1 MTRIATSSI
10 ILNPR
15 DLYTIRCNGSSFSVG
30 LETLLKFPDSR
41 LTRQLLAASSKRV
54 IRLQISKG
62 TAKLLY
68 QYLILPGGLDFDLGK
83 ATDGQIAELCRA
95 SKDLELFGLSYL
107 ADMLRVKRESAARV
121 KQQARA
127 FLRDLLISAMPTVQK
142 HLAKSLAHL
151 TGGDDDD
158 DDCSC
163 DDDSVDVDVSPPC
176 FVQGRPSVCTMF
188 ARSSQAAVTAA
199 MPTPVPVQTSFK
211 PVCGLGAMDA
221 KCIAKLFKGSTMA
234 NGPCVSSPRETTAV
248 PVPIPSPAVVP
259 VDVPP
264 MDRLKPVAI
273 LTPLKQESIV
283 IAEDVVKMFQN
294 FVENMKGGR
303 CSLDHAE
310 LVRVAES
317 ITAWLRR
324 QEETLPDGPEKA
336 HLKMMLSLSPMFLG
350 YLRGLAPSA
359 VPTARENGESKAQP
373 FDLNSIIG
381 SFAPVGGVPVD
392 ALVSLLRS
400 ALPRPS
406 VNPDNKATDT
416 KICPPTRPVVPPSG
430 ISSAIAAAALASRA
444 AVPAAVPA
452 VVPATVPAAVPAELA
467 MPPLEK
473 CTSVAPSITDAI
485 SDDDDDDCC
494 KVCASSQ

>member
-54 IRLQISKG
+54 IRLQISKE

-68 QYLILPGGLDFDLGK
+68 QYLILPGGLDLDLGK

-151 TGGDDDD
+151 TGDDDD
-158 DDCSC
+158 DDDEDRSC
-163 DDDSVDVDVSPPC
+163 DDDSVDVDVPP
-176 FVQGRPSVCTMF
+176 F
-188 ARSSQAAVTAA
+188 ARSSQVAAV
-199 MPTPVPVQTSFK
+199 PTPAPVQTSFK

-221 KCIAKLFKGSTMA
+221 ECIAKLFKGFTTA
-234 NGPCVSSPRETTAV
+234 NGPCVSSPPETTAV

-264 MDRLKPVAI
+264 LARLKTVAI
-273 LTPLKQESIV
+273 LTPLEQESIV
-283 IAEDVVKMFQN
+283 IAEDVVKMFQK
-294 FVENMKGGR
+294 FVENMKTGR
-303 CSLDHAE
+303 CFLDHAE

-317 ITAWLRR
+317 VTAWLRR
-324 QEETLPDGPEKA
+324 QEETLPDGPEKV
-336 HLKMMLSLSPMFLG
+336 HLKMVLRLSPVFLG

-373 FDLNSIIG
+373 FDLNSIMS
-381 SFAPVGGVPVD
+381 SFAPVGGVPIG

-406 VNPDNKATDT
+406 VNPDNKATET
-416 KICPPTRPVVPPSG
+416 KICSPTGPVMPPSG

-444 AVPAAVPA
+444 AVPA
-452 VVPATVPAAVPAELA
+452 AAVPAELA

-485 SDDDDDDCC
+485 SDDDDDCC